1 MFSAIDAILSSSTT
15 SYDLYDEEVSAS
27 APTASNL
34 SVKLRYSRRNRRAI
48 QQTSKTP
55 AGALVVRR
63 SPRLG
68 RNPQVLLVED
78 TELHPIKETTGNAC
92 RPQREG
98 QQRLSSLE
106 VRDP

>member
-1 MFSAIDAILSSSTT
+1 MS
-15 SYDLYDEEVSAS
+15 
-27 APTASNL
+27 ASNL

-55 AGALVVRR
+55 AGALVVLC

-78 TELHPIKETTGNAC
+78 TELHPIKETTGNVS
-92 RPQREG
+92 RPHREG
-98 QQRLSSLE
+98 QQRLTSLE
-106 VRDP
+106 VRDPRRCRRGHGGVDVQ